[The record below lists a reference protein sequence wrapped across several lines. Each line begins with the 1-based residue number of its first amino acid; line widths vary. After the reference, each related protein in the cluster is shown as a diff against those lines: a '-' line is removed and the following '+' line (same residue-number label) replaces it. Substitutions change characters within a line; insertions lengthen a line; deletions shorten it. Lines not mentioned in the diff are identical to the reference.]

1 MFLKAN
7 MKRMDLN
14 GSGKLKA
21 NNKAIG
27 NQLSVSAGGPRSREG
42 GGRQWAWPRAE
53 RYTGDV
59 GAGPRVSFGPRGG

>member
-1 MFLKAN
+1 MFLKAD

-42 GGRQWAWPRAE
+42 GGCQWAWPTCGEVHGRCGSRA
-53 RYTGDV
+53 TG
-59 GAGPRVSFGPRGG
+59 